1 MPWPPRTPEVDD
13 HVTQTNPAPAS
24 ATAVSESRTQAN
36 SLLEVSP
43 AFSNLGSTTATRSW
57 VALGA
62 AVLVLA
68 GALAWGL
75 FGTVTL
81 QQSVEAISVGN
92 GLTYEV
98 SAPKAGR
105 IALIS
110 PVDQIY
116 AQGDPI
122 ATVVPDDGSAPYT
135 LNAPAQLLLTSW
147 DAVLGSPVGTDVPIG
162 RGVLLGLQPDAGGLA
177 TEKSL
182 VAITFVSHSDYEVF
196 ANAVSI
202 DVEVLN
208 VGGQPISYPATMVA
222 FSAYPSSQD
231 RITQL
236 TGNATFAADIT
247 EQTGGD
253 AYMVS
258 LGFADPEDAQAVA
271 QASQSGDPGSITSGR
286 AATVVITEVSDSP
299 LQVLFGSGA

>member
-1 MPWPPRTPEVDD
+1 M
-13 HVTQTNPAPAS
+13 TQTNPAPP
-24 ATAVSESRTQAN
+24 TAVSESRTQAN

-57 VALGA
+57 VALAA

-92 GLTYEV
+92 GLTYEI
-98 SAPKAGR
+98 SAPTAGR
-105 IALIS
+105 IAKIG
-110 PVDQIY
+110 PVGQIY

-135 LNAPAQLLLTSW
+135 LDAPAQLLLTSW
-147 DAVLGSPVGTDVPIG
+147 DAILGSPVGTDIPIG
-162 RGVLLGLQPDAGGLA
+162 RGVLLDLQPAAGGLSTDKA
-177 TEKSL
+177 L
-182 VAITFVSHSDYEVF
+182 VAITFVSLSDYEVF
-196 ANAVSI
+196 ANAVSL
-202 DVEVLN
+202 DVSILN
-208 VGGQPISYPATMVA
+208 LGGEPISYPATMVE

-231 RITQL
+231 RIAQL

-253 AYMVS
+253 AYMVA
-258 LGFADPEDAQAVA
+258 LGFANPEDAQAVA
-271 QASQSGDPGSITSGR
+271 AASQSGDPGSITSGQ